1 MKLIQVPISGLISV
15 STSGTNVAEAMKV
28 TDPARTNRLKV
39 IEGAL
44 TVEYQLNAVI
54 LYYFFGASHEK
65 RDTFESIVLNS
76 DWCSF
81 AAKRKLIRHIINE
94 QKLLEGQAKDEFDK
108 LIGKVMSVRN
118 AFTHGRLSSDE
129 KRVWLSYFEGTPRQQ
144 ELTDEYLTEIEI
156 LLREAVSKALALAV
170 KIGAKKPA
178 ENS

>member
-1 MKLIQVPISGLISV
+1 LSIN
-15 STSGTNVAEAMKV
+15 ST
-28 TDPARTNRLKV
+28 
-39 IEGAL
+39 
-44 TVEYQLNAVI
+44 QVI

-108 LIGKVMSVRN
+108 LDRKVMSVRMHLLM
-118 AFTHGRLSSDE
+118 ADCHRTK
-129 KRVWLSYFEGTPRQQ
+129 KRVWLSYLKGHRGQQ

>member
-1 MKLIQVPISGLISV
+1 MKRIRVAISGQIPV
-15 STSGTNVAEAMKV
+15 STSGTNLTEAMKV
-28 TDPARTNRLKV
+28 ADQARTNRLKV

-65 RDTFESIVLNS
+65 RDTFESVVLNS

-94 QKLLEGQAKDEFDK
+94 QELLEGQAKDEFDK

-118 AFTHGRLSSDE
+118 AFAHGRLSSDE
-129 KRVWLSYFEGTPRQQ
+129 KRVWLSYFQGTPQKR
-144 ELTDEYLTEIEI
+144 ELTDEHLTEIET
-156 LLREAVSKALALAV
+156 LLQEAVSKALALAV

-178 ENS
+178 ETA